1 MNIKEKTL
9 AQLLKMMAKCYDK
22 IDSYEY
28 GCPQDVYEKQMSK
41 ITEICN
47 EIDNRYGAIS
57 MGDLLKIAA
66 TENA

>member
-1 MNIKEKTL
+1 MKIKEKTL

-41 ITEICN
+41 ISEICK
-47 EIDNRYGAIS
+47 EIDSRYGAIS